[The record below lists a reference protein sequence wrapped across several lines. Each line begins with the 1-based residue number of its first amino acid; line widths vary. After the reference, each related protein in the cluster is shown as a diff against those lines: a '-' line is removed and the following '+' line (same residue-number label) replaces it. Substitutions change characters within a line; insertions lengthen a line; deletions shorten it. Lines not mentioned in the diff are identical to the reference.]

1 MKMFLKSK
9 RLILLVAL
17 LLIFTVSTQNTL
29 TYIITGTPSLIN
41 TFVPFRSLLSD
52 LIIEKSVEHPLGD
65 EYEYPDNVQFQFQ
78 VDLGAFYAG
87 VTYEVYV
94 EGETELKKVTTD
106 ENGCFTVT
114 AKPGSY
120 VGIKNLDE
128 GLVVKVTE
136 IQVDDDGFT
145 VKGDEVTQEVRM
157 LGATETYA
165 QFINIYSPKPVEPVT
180 VNVSGV
186 KILEGRE
193 WAEGDTFQFVLE
205 QEQGDDNWVKIADR
219 TITYD
224 AANTG
229 FNSFTFSDLIQSM
242 TFDKVGIYAFRMTE
256 AEGTLENVTYDKT
269 VNYFSIHVTDVDM
282 DGKLEIGK
290 VTGKQNCAITQ
301 DATTGVYDVLVT
313 FNNTFI
319 PPVIPDPD
327 PITVSLFVQKT
338 VKNTTSKTIGPEG
351 FNFLVEQTGSTQPWT
366 ITSDADGKAQLDLTY
381 THEDLGKTYTYT
393 VSEINDGRE
402 GVLYSEQTYELT
414 VTITLDEENNILVPK
429 LTNGGESVN
438 KWETAFE
445 NTYTHKEPLTPP
457 TGDETPLLMWSILM
471 AASGIAIV
479 VLVVTGRKKK
489 WS

>member
-1 MKMFLKSK
+1 
-9 RLILLVAL
+9 
-17 LLIFTVSTQNTL
+17 
-29 TYIITGTPSLIN
+29 
-41 TFVPFRSLLSD
+41 
-52 LIIEKSVEHPLGD
+52 
-65 EYEYPDNVQFQFQ
+65 
-78 VDLGAFYAG
+78 
-87 VTYEVYV
+87 
-94 EGETELKKVTTD
+94 
-106 ENGCFTVT
+106 
-114 AKPGSY
+114 
-120 VGIKNLDE
+120 
-128 GLVVKVTE
+128 VVKVTE

-205 QEQGDDNWVKIADR
+205 QEQGDDNWVKVADR

-301 DATTGVYDVLVT
+301 DAITGVYDVLVT

-351 FNFLVEQTGSTQPWT
+351 FNFLVEQTGSTQLWT